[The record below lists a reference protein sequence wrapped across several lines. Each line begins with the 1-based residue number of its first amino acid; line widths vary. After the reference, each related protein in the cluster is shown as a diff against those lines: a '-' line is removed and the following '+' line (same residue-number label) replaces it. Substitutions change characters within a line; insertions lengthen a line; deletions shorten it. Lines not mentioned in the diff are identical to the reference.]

1 VPPIKLTQAALINS
15 AQGNSTVQSTP
26 TPEGYDAL
34 EPTALVAQAC
44 QVVRDNVVRVRFDE
58 PRWDQVCAD
67 YALRAESVETD
78 AEIDALLADL
88 IHELNDDHSR
98 YVSKQ
103 RFEAEFGVSVVDAAE
118 DAGIGAGISV
128 SPVKED
134 EYLFVWS
141 TCEESSAAKAGI
153 ERGDVILEIN
163 GEPVTRG
170 DDGFDRTEIYEKL
183 SAKDDSVELLIQSN
197 PDEEPRTVT
206 LEFAPY
212 QNCGIY
218 PVALVSTEPYVGYIY
233 HGSFSSG
240 SEVFLRQL
248 IDLLEEE
255 RPLDGLILDIRHN
268 GGGNSDREIAMFT
281 SGEFGTTLMGNSR
294 INWRIRGPV
303 TWSET
308 TPLIILTDGGSASAS
323 DYFATALQQAERAT
337 FVGMPTAGNTEG
349 ISSFN
354 LANETVIRLAVQAL
368 ELPDGSS
375 LEGVGVIP
383 DIQVPLGQWGLA
395 QTPDIQLD
403 AAIEAMFELIAQQ
416 EE

>member
-1 VPPIKLTQAALINS
+1 MSRWHLNPMIN
-15 AQGNSTVQSTP
+15 
-26 TPEGYDAL
+26 
-34 EPTALVAQAC
+34 VAFIPFQ
-44 QVVRDNVVRVRFDE
+44 
-58 PRWDQVCAD
+58 
-67 YALRAESVETD
+67 
-78 AEIDALLADL
+78 
-88 IHELNDDHSR
+88 
-98 YVSKQ
+98 
-103 RFEAEFGVSVVDAAE
+103 
-118 DAGIGAGISV
+118 
-128 SPVKED
+128 
-134 EYLFVWS
+134 
-141 TCEESSAAKAGI
+141 
-153 ERGDVILEIN
+153 
-163 GEPVTRG
+163 
-170 DDGFDRTEIYEKL
+170 L
-183 SAKDDSVELLIQSN
+183 SARI
-197 PDEEPRTVT
+197 
-206 LEFAPY
+206 PY
-212 QNCGIY
+212 I
-218 PVALVSTEPYVGYIY
+218 GYIY
-233 HGSFSSG
+233 HGSFSGG

-255 RPLDGLILDIRHN
+255 QPLDGLILDIRHN

-395 QTPDIQLD
+395 QTPDVQLD